1 MSKRKPS
8 YEELEE
14 ENKKLKRALQKVSAK
29 PESLPGL
36 NYLAFES
43 SPTPIV
49 VMDIVTNRFVDCN
62 LAAIHVYGFS
72 LKEEVLYKT
81 PVDFSAPTQYD
92 GTSSDILVAEY
103 VQRAIEEGECVFE
116 WLHQRTNGECWDAEV
131 HLIYFKAV
139 GKAFL
144 QFSLFDITERKR
156 IELELK
162 ESKKMTELIINTIPS
177 YIFWKDRNSVYMGC
191 NNRFAKAAGVEIPAN
206 IIGKKDADLAWK
218 KEEADF
224 FVQTDER
231 VMSSGKAE
239 LHIKEPQHQADGS
252 DVWLDTNKI
261 PLVDDD
267 GKVIG
272 LLGTYEDVTLQINI
286 EQELIK
292 AKEKAE
298 ESDRLKSAFLANM
311 SHEIRTPMNGIIGFA
326 ELLKDPNLS
335 MEEMESFLEIIE
347 KSGERMLNI
356 INDLINIS
364 KIESG
369 QMEIN
374 LSETNINKQ
383 LGFLFNFFQTEALQ
397 KGLELIV
404 SCPLSDEEACV
415 VTDKEKLYA
424 IFTNLIKNAIKYT
437 EVGQVEFGYANHRNK
452 VNFYV
457 KDTGLGIPEDKYDAV
472 FDRFVQVGS
481 VNASKCEGS
490 GLGLSITKGYVK
502 LLGGDITFE
511 SKEGKGTLFQFT
523 IPVTVSEC

>member
-1 MSKRKPS
+1 MNKRKLT
-8 YEELEE
+8 YEELEK
-14 ENKKLKRALQKVSAK
+14 ENAKLKKALQEVSAR
-29 PESLPGL
+29 PDSLRVL
-36 NYLAFES
+36 NYLAFET

-49 VMDIVTNRFVDCN
+49 IMDILTNRFIDCN
-62 LAAIHVYGFS
+62 ESAVHIYGYS
-72 LKEEVLYKT
+72 LKEEVLHKT

-92 GTSSDILVAEY
+92 GTSSEIRVIEY
-103 VQRAIEEGECVFE
+103 IQKAIEKKVFVFE
-116 WLHQRTNGECWDAEV
+116 WLHQRANGECWDAEV
-131 HLIYFKAV
+131 YLIYFKADD
-139 GKAFL
+139 KAYL
-144 QFSLFDITERKR
+144 QFSLFDITERKQ

-162 ESKKMTELIINTIPS
+162 ESKKMTELIINSIPS
-177 YIFWKDRNSVYMGC
+177 YIFWKDRNSAYMGC
-191 NNRFAKAAGVEIPAN
+191 NKRFAKAAGVEIPAN
-206 IIGKKDADLAWK
+206 IVGKKDADLAWK

-224 FVQTDER
+224 FVSTDER

-239 LHIKEPQHQADGS
+239 LNIKEPQHQADGK
-252 DVWLDTNKI
+252 DVWLNTNKI
-261 PLVDDD
+261 PLVDNE

-272 LLGTYEDVTLQINI
+272 LLGTYEDVTLQIDI
-286 EQELIK
+286 EKELIK

-326 ELLKDPNLS
+326 ELLKDPDLS
-335 MEEMESFLEIIE
+335 MKEMESFLEVIE

-369 QMEIN
+369 QMEVN

-383 LGFLFNFFQTEALQ
+383 LGFLFNFFQTEARQ
-397 KGLELIV
+397 KGLELLV
-404 SCPLSDEEACV
+404 RLPLSDGEAYV

-437 EVGQVEFGYANHRNK
+437 EEGQVEFGYTNHDDK
-452 VNFYV
+452 ITFYV
-457 KDTGLGIPEDKYDAV
+457 KDTGIGIPLDKCEAV
-472 FDRFVQVGS
+472 FDRFVQVKS
-481 VNASKCEGS
+481 MKATQSEGS

-502 LLGGDITFE
+502 LLGGDITFD

-523 IPVTVSEC
+523 IPVAISAS